1 MPAEN
6 VAPGSRRLT
15 GRIDTASLR
24 LAWSEAPSD
33 SRLFGAPIL
42 QITEMAL
49 TDPDAARTEITP
61 FFGAREQSGSYLVSC
76 RLPHDRLQE
85 SFLLEEI
92 GFRFIDMAYQP
103 EILLADRPNQVTGL
117 DVTLSGRAELPE
129 ILEIAGTAFSNE
141 RFHIDPRLSSD
152 LGNIRYQNWVCSSLD
167 HPSQR
172 LYAIREGSRIVAFFI
187 TEDQADGTCYW
198 HLTAVALGFQGHGFG
213 RRTWEAMMAEARQRG
228 CQRIQTC
235 IVARNHR
242 VLNLYARLGFH
253 FPPPLTTFHWVR
265 PR

>member
-1 MPAEN
+1 MLAETI
-6 VAPGSRRLT
+6 APDSPCLT
-15 GRIDTASLR
+15 GRIDTAGLR
-24 LAWSEAPSD
+24 LAWSEAPWD
-33 SRLFGAPIL
+33 SRLFGVPIL
-42 QITEMAL
+42 QITEMVL
-49 TDPDAARTEITP
+49 TDPDVARTEITP
-61 FFGAREQSGSYLVSC
+61 FLVARAQSGSYLVSC

-92 GFRFIDMAYQP
+92 DFRFIDMAYQP
-103 EILLADRPNQVTGL
+103 EILLASSPNPATGL
-117 DVTLSGRAELPE
+117 DVTLAHSADLPE
-129 ILEIAGTAFSNE
+129 ILEIAGTAFGNE

-167 HPSQR
+167 HSSQR
-172 LYAIREGSRIVAFFI
+172 LYAIREGAHIVAFFI

-198 HLTAVALGFQGHGFG
+198 HLTAVALGFQGQGFG

-228 CQRIQTC
+228 CHRIQTC

-265 PR
+265 SR

>member
-1 MPAEN
+1 MLAEAI
-6 VAPGSRRLT
+6 APDSRRLT

-24 LAWSEAPSD
+24 LAWSEAPWD
-33 SRLFGAPIL
+33 SRLFGIPIL
-42 QITEMAL
+42 QITEMVL
-49 TDPDAARTEITP
+49 TDPDAARTEIIP
-61 FFGAREQSGSYLVSC
+61 FLVARDQSGSYLVSC

-103 EILLADRPNQVTGL
+103 EILLAYSPSPATGL
-117 DVTLSGRAELPE
+117 NVTLAGNADLAE
-129 ILEIAGTAFSNE
+129 ILEIAGTAFGNE

-152 LGNIRYQNWVCSSLD
+152 LGNVRYQNWVRSSLD

-172 LYAIREGSRIVAFFI
+172 LYAIREGAHIVAFFI

-198 HLTAVALGFQGHGFG
+198 HLTAVAPGFQGQGFG

-228 CQRIQTC
+228 CRRIQTC

-265 PR
+265 SR